1 MSKSEVWKVDESTG
15 RHYKEVTIRV
25 DHATTDSGQVTLYN
39 DDPKYWC
46 TVMGM
51 FTESIH
57 QGYDGFEPHEQVII
71 AKYLEDIVT
80 ACNEELGLTD
90 VDNRVGTEG
99 GQE

>member
-1 MSKSEVWKVDESTG
+1 MNDMYVTDSNGKRCTV
-15 RHYKEVTIRV
+15 VTILV
-25 DHATTDSGQVTLYN
+25 DHATSDSGMVTLYN

-57 QGYDGFEPHEQVII
+57 QDFDGWLPEEKKVIQ
-71 AKYLEDIVT
+71 AYLLDIIT
-80 ACNEELGLTD
+80 ECNNELGLQD
-90 VDNRVGTEG
+90 VEHRVGTEG